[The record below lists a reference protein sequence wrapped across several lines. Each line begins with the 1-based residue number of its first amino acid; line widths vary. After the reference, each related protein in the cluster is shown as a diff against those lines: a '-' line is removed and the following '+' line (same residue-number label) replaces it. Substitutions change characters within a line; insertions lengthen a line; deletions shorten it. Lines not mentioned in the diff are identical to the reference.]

1 MDFQQIVSLS
11 QGPLSIMNPLS
22 IEKVLY
28 IGEIAGMAEG
38 KSVIDFGCGNGTV
51 LGLWAQNFGI
61 GGVGIDIREDACR
74 TASMTLEE
82 LGVSDK
88 VSVFFANAAEYEKD
102 ESETYDFAVALGA
115 SQIWGGIE
123 ETLGALSGYLSDG
136 GSIIIGDRYW
146 KKDSAPPEFCR
157 QWSEI
162 LTEYEILQII
172 KDNGYELRSLI
183 RASDDD
189 WDIYESGIWRNC
201 QDWLA
206 AQEDK
211 ESDDYRDVLEYFHR
225 IQDEYIAYGRENIG
239 WAMYLITPPL

>member
-22 IEKVLY
+22 IEKALY
-28 IGEIAGMAEG
+28 IGEIAGMGEG

-51 LGLWAQNFGI
+51 LGLWSQNFGVS
-61 GGVGIDIREDACR
+61 GVGIDIREDACR
-74 TASMTLEE
+74 TASMTMEE

-88 VSVFFANAAEYEKD
+88 ISVFFADAASYEKD
-102 ESETYDFAVALGA
+102 ESETYDYAVALGA

-123 ETLGALSGYLSDG
+123 ETLKALSSCLNAG

-172 KDNGYELRSLI
+172 KDNGYELRSVI

-206 AQEDK
+206 IQENAD
-211 ESDDYRDVLEYFHR
+211 SADYNDVLEYFHR

-239 WAMYLITPPL
+239 WAMYLITPAL